1 MKSPPHFDYEKKYWS
16 QGYTVLGIDEVG
28 KGCLAGP
35 ITVGCIEFSPLIT
48 AKSQYKLISAGVRD
62 SKQLTAKKRQNL
74 ITLIQ
79 EFSTFMATESSDVAV
94 INTKGIE
101 YALKIAIANIVLRY
115 KKEHPENKILLLVDG
130 RGIAHIP
137 YINDIERF
145 HLIGGDG
152 ISVSIGAA
160 SIVAKVTRDQYMDNL
175 SGHELYGWQSNKGYG
190 TKKHCEAIAKH
201 GLTIHHRS
209 LFVRNI
215 LSKLSPK

>member
-1 MKSPPHFDYEKKYWS
+1 MKCPPHFDYEKKYWHKD
-16 QGYTVLGIDEVG
+16 YAVLGIDEVG
-28 KGCLAGP
+28 RGCLAGP

-48 AKSQYKLISAGVRD
+48 AENQLKLVSAGVRD
-62 SKQLTAKKRQNL
+62 SKQLSAKKRQDL
-74 ITLIQ
+74 MGVIK
-79 EFSTFMATESSDVAV
+79 EFSTFVATESSDVEI
-94 INTKGIE
+94 INSKGIE

-130 RGIAHIP
+130 RGIANIP

-152 ISVSIGAA
+152 ISVSIAAA

-190 TKKHCEAIAKH
+190 TKKHCEAIAKY

-215 LSKLSPK
+215 LSALSHK